1 MLLVFHGKPRFDTSK
16 LVPEESPAV
25 VWLPL
30 LLLALPSIFLGGL
43 LVQPFVIN
51 NFLQQEIFVM
61 EGNNIVSGI
70 FENFSSAIDFALHG
84 FYSMP
89 IVLVSVGILL
99 AFSVYKFYP
108 SFSNDCNDSDNYFFR
123 LFREKYFFDLFYL
136 QILVKN
142 VIKIGEKLYAI
153 SEKILIDKLMVHGTV
168 NLTKRLAGSIK
179 ISQTGFVFHYAIGM
193 ISGIAV
199 FLWWFI
205 PATEM
210 N

>member
-1 MLLVFHGKPRFDTSK
+1 
-16 LVPEESPAV
+16 
-25 VWLPL
+25 
-30 LLLALPSIFLGGL
+30 
-43 LVQPFVIN
+43 
-51 NFLQQEIFVM
+51 
-61 EGNNIVSGI
+61 
-70 FENFSSAIDFALHG
+70 
-84 FYSMP
+84 MP
-89 IVLVSVGILL
+89 IALVGIGILS
-99 AFSVYKFYP
+99 AVGVYKLYP
-108 SFSNDCNDSDNYFFR
+108 SFSNDCNDSDNYFFL

-142 VIKIGEKLYAI
+142 VIKVGEKLHAF

-193 ISGIAV
+193 ILGITI

-205 PATEM
+205 PSVRM